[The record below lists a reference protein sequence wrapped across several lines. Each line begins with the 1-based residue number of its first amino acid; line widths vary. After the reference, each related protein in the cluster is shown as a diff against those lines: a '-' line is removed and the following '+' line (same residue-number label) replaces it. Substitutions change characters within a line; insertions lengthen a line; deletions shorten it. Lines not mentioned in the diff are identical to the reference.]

1 MDEHI
6 KRDDALKAMKEQ
18 ITVIWHGVPVCAV
31 PGGFDLA
38 LKAIENIPAADVA
51 EVRLGEEGE
60 NIMGRLTYTDG
71 KGSWGLKALDWQAM
85 AALPP
90 QVYGALAKLKDMENL
105 IDEINDPASGK
116 DGSAELAM
124 EHLMAMGSASSPAG
138 LRCGESWLEWTERK
152 GRGE

>member
-1 MDEHI
+1 
-6 KRDDALKAMKEQ
+6 
-18 ITVIWHGVPVCAV
+18 
-31 PGGFDLA
+31 
-38 LKAIENIPAADVA
+38 
-51 EVRLGEEGE
+51 
-60 NIMGRLTYTDG
+60 MGRLTYTDG